1 MKKHFLFAALA
12 LAAVTASAQ
21 QTYNYFDAADVDADG
36 WLWLDSQEK
45 LAKYCGVITNSKSY
59 KIGLVDATYEDDM
72 FMYPACELSATAQ
85 GWNSKGERGGEG
97 SKTGGIVLPAAQSS
111 FFLGWTAADTGGG
124 ILLQMPDCAEMS
136 VYVST
141 SEKNVF
147 LGAFGAPGTAR
158 AADCQYIMSY
168 QEQLFSDDP
177 LPDAT
182 YCGAWNNIQDYKTDK
197 TDDKGN
203 VISTFQIK
211 SAAATTGYVVN
222 LDKAEM
228 ILHGL
233 KVLTYTPSANV
244 EAVDADSAD
253 APCYDLLGRRVDDTY
268 RGVVISA
275 GRKFIRR

>member
-1 MKKHFLFAALA
+1 MKKTLLFAALS
-12 LAAVTASAQ
+12 LAAMSVNAQ
-21 QTYNYFDAADVDADG
+21 QTYNYFDASDVDADG
-36 WLWLDSQEK
+36 WLWLDTPEK
-45 LAKYCGVITNSKSY
+45 LSKYCGVISSSKSY

-72 FMYPACELSATAQ
+72 FMYPPCETSATVQ
-85 GWNSKGERGGEG
+85 GWNDKGVRGGEG

-111 FFLGWTAADTGGG
+111 FFLGWTASETGGG
-124 ILLQMPDCAEMS
+124 ILLQMPDCAELS

-147 LGAFGAPGTAR
+147 LGAFGAPGIAR
-158 AADCQYIMSY
+158 SADCQYIMSY

-182 YCGAWNNIQDYKTDK
+182 YCGAWNNIQDYKTEKRDENDK
-197 TDDKGN
+197 LL
-203 VISTFQIK
+203 STFQIK
-211 SAAATTGYVVN
+211 SETATTGYVVN
-222 LDKAEM
+222 LDEAEM

-233 KVLTYTPSANV
+233 KVMTYTPTADV
-244 EAVDADSAD
+244 ETVGADNAD

-268 RGVVISA
+268 RGLVISA